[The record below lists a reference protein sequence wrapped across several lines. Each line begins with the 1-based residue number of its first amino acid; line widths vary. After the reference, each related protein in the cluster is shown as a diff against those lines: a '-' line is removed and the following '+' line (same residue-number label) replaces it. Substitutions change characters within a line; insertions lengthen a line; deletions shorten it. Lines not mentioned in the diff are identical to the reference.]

1 MSEKGADGALIEAG
15 RLLFAGPC
23 DFVLGAA
30 RANQL
35 PDSELVEVAF
45 AGRSNV
51 GKSSL
56 VNALTGRKTLARVSN
71 TPGRTQQV
79 NFFLLSQKLM
89 LVDLPGYGYAA
100 APKAHVD
107 AWTGLIEDY
116 LRGRRQL
123 KRVCLLIDGRH
134 GIKEAD
140 RRAMEVLDQSAVIYQ
155 LILTK
160 ADKMSPTALQ
170 GIIEATKAE
179 MAKHTAAYPTLL
191 VTSAEKKQG
200 LEAVR
205 AELAVL
211 AELK

>member
-1 MSEKGADGALIEAG
+1 MSEARADGALIEAG

-23 DFVLGAA
+23 DFVIGAA
-30 RANQL
+30 RVNQL
-35 PDSELVEVAF
+35 PDSELPEVAF

-79 NFFLLSQKLM
+79 NFFLLSHKLM

-155 LILTK
+155 VILTK
-160 ADKMSPTALQ
+160 ADKMSTTAMAK
-170 GIIEATKAE
+170 IVEATKAE
-179 MAKHTAAYPTLL
+179 MVKHTAAHPDLL

-205 AELAVL
+205 AELAAL
-211 AELK
+211 AQT

>member
-1 MSEKGADGALIEAG
+1 VSEAGADGALIEAG

-23 DFVLGAA
+23 DFVMGAA

-35 PDSELVEVAF
+35 PDSDLPEVAF

-155 LILTK
+155 VILTK
-160 ADKMSPTALQ
+160 ADKVGPVAMK
-170 GIIEATKAE
+170 GIIEATKIE
-179 MAKHTAAYPTLL
+179 MAKHTAAHPDLL

-200 LEAVR
+200 LESVR
-205 AELAVL
+205 AELAAL

>member
-1 MSEKGADGALIEAG
+1 MSGAGADPDLIEAG
-15 RLLFAGPC
+15 RLLFAGAC

-30 RANQL
+30 REDQL
-35 PDSELVEVAF
+35 PDSDLPEIAF

-79 NFFLLSQKLM
+79 NFFTLSSKLM

-100 APKAHVD
+100 APKKQVD
-107 AWTGLIEDY
+107 AWTGLIERY

-140 RRAMEVLDQSAVIYQ
+140 RRAMGGLDQAAVIYQ
-155 LILTK
+155 VILTK
-160 ADKMSPTALQ
+160 ADKMSDKALAE
-170 GIIEATKAE
+170 IVAKTKDE
-179 MAKHTAAYPTLL
+179 IAKHTAAYPDLL

-200 LEAVR
+200 IEDVR
-205 AELAVL
+205 AALAAL
-211 AELK
+211 ME